1 MTKKTM
7 DDYIREAAEEEANNA
22 PKADEEMMDA
32 EKPDEMEKAE
42 EWAPTW
48 LDLFKSCTFVLE
60 YLFNTH

>member
-22 PKADEEMMDA
+22 PKADEEMMEAKPDDE
-32 EKPDEMEKAE
+32 EKPE